1 MKDKDL
7 CPKNLWTTRDQGNDD
22 QRIYDQEVYDQGVCD
37 QRIYDQ
43 DNYDQGVYG
52 QEIYD
57 HGIYEQQMII
67 VCPGAGPER
76 GNQPG
81 YCCAGIFISVF
92 YRVS

>member
-7 CPKNLWTTRDQGNDD
+7 CPKNLWITRDQGND
-22 QRIYDQEVYDQGVCD
+22 D

-67 VCPGAGPER
+67 VCPGAGPEI

>member
-7 CPKNLWTTRDQGNDD
+7 CPKNLWITRDQGNDD
-22 QRIYDQEVYDQGVCD
+22 QRIYDRDN
-37 QRIYDQ
+37 YDQ
-43 DNYDQGVYG
+43 DNYDQEIYD

-67 VCPGAGPER
+67 VCPGAGPEI

>member
-1 MKDKDL
+1 VKDKDL

-22 QRIYDQEVYDQGVCD
+22 QRIYE
-37 QRIYDQ
+37 
-43 DNYDQGVYG
+43 
-52 QEIYD
+52 

>member
-7 CPKNLWTTRDQGNDD
+7 CPKNLWITRDQGNDD
-22 QRIYDQEVYDQGVCD
+22 QRIYDQGVCD

-43 DNYDQGVYG
+43 DNYDQDNYD

-81 YCCAGIFISVF
+81 YCCAGIFF
-92 YRVS
+92 TDF